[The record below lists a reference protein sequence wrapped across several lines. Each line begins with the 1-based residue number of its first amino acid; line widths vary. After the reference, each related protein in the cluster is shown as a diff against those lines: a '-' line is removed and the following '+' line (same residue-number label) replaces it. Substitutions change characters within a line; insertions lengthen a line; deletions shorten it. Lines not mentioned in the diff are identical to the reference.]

1 MEALLEQAMRM
12 LLPAVMTNDFDLT
25 EITETEHL
33 WKVRLEE
40 KMDRKPVATKD
51 KTVCLDGFCNPIE
64 LQSFPAKGKEVYL
77 YVYRR
82 RWRCKEEDKVY
93 SNDYDLHLNG
103 MKATKEFGSFL
114 KEINR

>member
-1 MEALLEQAMRM
+1 MEELLKQAMGM
-12 LLPAVMTNDFDLT
+12 LLPSALTNDFDLIS
-25 EITETEHL
+25 ITETEAI
-33 WKVRLEE
+33 WKIRIEE
-40 KMDRKPVATKD
+40 KADRTPVVLKD
-51 KTVCLDGFCNPIE
+51 KEYHLDGFCNPIE

-82 RWRCKEEDKVY
+82 RWRCKEDDKVY
-93 SNDYDLHLNG
+93 SNEYDLHLNG